1 MAWFTSDCNQLFID
15 LAPNNNKEWF
25 DAHRKNYENFVKKP
39 FLQFVT
45 EVMDAIRT
53 IAAGAAAHLA
63 PGGWLLLEHH
73 HDQSE
78 AVLALL
84 NGTGLEQVSPHRDLE
99 GIWRFASGQRPGA
112 TP

>member
-1 MAWFTSDCNQLFID
+1 VWKELEPTVRDHEPA
-15 LAPNNNKEWF
+15 LALDGGGDGLE
-25 DAHRKNYENFVKKP
+25 
-39 FLQFVT
+39 
-45 EVMDAIRT
+45 AIRA
-53 IAAGAAAHLA
+53 IAAGASAHLA

-73 HDQSE
+73 HDQNE

-84 NGTGLEQVSPHRDLE
+84 NGAGLEQVSPHRDLE